1 MNPIRTER
9 LILRQWQDRDRSLFH
24 RINSDDRVMEF
35 FPARRTREQ
44 SDELLDMLRDEI
56 DREGFGFA
64 AIELAA
70 TGECIGFA
78 GLHEDSVM
86 SSWPAGTI
94 EIGWRLAPEYWG
106 KGYVTE
112 AAEAWLAF
120 GFETLSLDEI
130 VSFAVWNN
138 FRSTAVMERLG
149 MQRDP
154 ARDFDHPR
162 VPDTQPHLKRHV
174 FYRLSQEDWRKRK
187 KAAG

>member
-9 LILRQWQDRDRSLFH
+9 LVLRQWQDRDRSLFH
-24 RINSDDRVMEF
+24 RINSDDQVMEF
-35 FPARRTREQ
+35 FSARRTREQ
-44 SDELLDMLRDEI
+44 SDELLDMLREEI
-56 DREGFGFA
+56 DRKGFCFA
-64 AIELAA
+64 AIEPAA
-70 TGECIGFA
+70 IGDCIGFA

-106 KGYVTE
+106 KGYMTE
-112 AAEAWLAF
+112 AAEGWLAF

-149 MQRDP
+149 MRRDP

-174 FYRLSQEDWRKRK
+174 FYRLSREDWRKRK

>member
-44 SDELLDMLRDEI
+44 SDELLDILREEI
-56 DREGFGFA
+56 DRNGFGFA
-64 AIELAA
+64 AIEFQA

-94 EIGWRLAPEYWG
+94 EIGWRLAPNTG
-106 KGYVTE
+106 
-112 AAEAWLAF
+112 
-120 GFETLSLDEI
+120 
-130 VSFAVWNN
+130 
-138 FRSTAVMERLG
+138 
-149 MQRDP
+149 
-154 ARDFDHPR
+154 ARA
-162 VPDTQPHLKRHV
+162 T
-174 FYRLSQEDWRKRK
+174 
-187 KAAG
+187 